1 MDDPLV
7 LHKYDPNWPNR
18 FVEEEQA
25 ITDLL
30 GEEVI
35 AIHHVGSTSV
45 PGLLA
50 KSIID
55 IALEIRQYPP
65 SQALIEAL
73 ASIGY
78 EHMGESGVRGRHWF
92 RKGRPRSF
100 HIHAVPQNG
109 EVARAQVQLRDF
121 LRKHP
126 EAAKEYEDIK
136 KLNAEGKTIDSA
148 EYAAAKG
155 LFIERVLS
163 TGAALLIT
171 YTSTTPSKV
180 FYLKLQYPWR
190 KDTIVIIY
198 WQGDRF
204 PAARTGPEDRS
215 FTGPHHTHD
224 GKNEYHGHKST
235 RRPVS

>member
-7 LHKYDPNWPNR
+7 LHKYDPSWPNR
-18 FVEEEQA
+18 FLEEEQA

-126 EAAKEYEDIK
+126 EAAKEYEYIK

-163 TGAALLIT
+163 T
-171 YTSTTPSKV
+171 Y
-180 FYLKLQYPWR
+180 R
-190 KDTIVIIY
+190 
-198 WQGDRF
+198 
-204 PAARTGPEDRS
+204 
-215 FTGPHHTHD
+215 
-224 GKNEYHGHKST
+224 
-235 RRPVS
+235 

>member
-7 LHKYDPNWPNR
+7 LHQYDPNWPKR
-18 FVEEEQA
+18 FLEEEQA
-25 ITDLL
+25 VSDLL

-100 HIHAVPQNG
+100 HIHAAPENG

-155 LFIERVLS
+155 YGRVGFVGGFGRFEACWIHDQVADIV
-163 TGAALLIT
+163 GADPAGIT
-171 YTSTTPSKV
+171 
-180 FYLKLQYPWR
+180 F
-190 KDTIVIIY
+190 
-198 WQGDRF
+198 
-204 PAARTGPEDRS
+204 AAGLC
-215 FTGPHHTHD
+215 GQ
-224 GKNEYHGHKST
+224 
-235 RRPVS
+235 

>member
-18 FVEEEQA
+18 FLEEEQA

-50 KSIID
+50 KSIVD

-78 EHMGESGVRGRHWF
+78 EHMGESGVRGR
-92 RKGRPRSF
+92 
-100 HIHAVPQNG
+100 NG
-109 EVARAQVQLRDF
+109 SEKDALVRFIFTLF
-121 LRKHP
+121 LRMVKLP
-126 EAAKEYEDIK
+126 ERRSSY
-136 KLNAEGKTIDSA
+136 
-148 EYAAAKG
+148 
-155 LFIERVLS
+155 V
-163 TGAALLIT
+163 
-171 YTSTTPSKV
+171 TSFVNTQK
-180 FYLKLQYPWR
+180 Q
-190 KDTIVIIY
+190 
-198 WQGDRF
+198 
-204 PAARTGPEDRS
+204 
-215 FTGPHHTHD
+215 
-224 GKNEYHGHKST
+224 
-235 RRPVS
+235 RRNMRISRN